1 MSNEKTYQII
11 VLGYSSIGHGALINR
26 YVNNI
31 CEPGEV
37 GREFWKKNILV
48 DGHYEFFQIYDLI
61 CTYCRFGF
69 SINYNEF
76 QGIII
81 IFDVPDRFSFL
92 NVENYFN
99 DIRINS
105 KNNVEVIL
113 VGDRGESNREI
124 SKEEAT
130 KYAFDHSIHY
140 FDILIRDNECVNDVF
155 IYIATQILHHLHK

>member
-61 CTYCRFGF
+61 CTCCRFGF

-81 IFDVPDRFSFL
+81 VYNYLFRIKGFLSSFL
-92 NVENYFN
+92 SGKISIIQINY
-99 DIRINS
+99 I
-105 KNNVEVIL
+105 
-113 VGDRGESNREI
+113 
-124 SKEEAT
+124 
-130 KYAFDHSIHY
+130 
-140 FDILIRDNECVNDVF
+140 F
-155 IYIATQILHHLHK
+155 IYDK